1 LISGGILTAAN
12 GEKKF
17 FAKGYYQEVLQL
29 IMASRDKK
37 DDTIYNK
44 NLAIVTQILNEQ
56 KDNAAII
63 MTQAQEL
70 KNNNNKQNHAAI
82 LKRRDKELQHIFTQF
97 SQIEKYVADPKAKRE
112 PFDAKTYNIE
122 LALYSSKDVQTLQE
136 KIGAQD
142 AEMAKIDAGMFN
154 SALLKLDADDRQDF
168 KVYLSDVIAGTK
180 RPDTDKYT
188 PRNETAFRELC
199 ATCPFV
205 LGYINFTDKTS
216 DNKNKNGET
225 VTQE

>member
-1 LISGGILTAAN
+1 MLTAPN
-12 GEKKF
+12 GEKKLF
-17 FAKGYYQEVLQL
+17 EKGYYQEVLQL

-44 NLAIVTQILNEQ
+44 NLAIVRQILNEQ

-63 MTQAQEL
+63 LTQALEL
-70 KNNNNKQNHAAI
+70 KNNNNKQNHATI
-82 LKRRDKELQHIFTQF
+82 LKRRDIELQHIFAQF
-97 SQIEKYVADPKAKRE
+97 SQIEKYVADPIAKRE

-122 LALYSSKDVQTLQE
+122 LALYSSKDVKTLQQ

-154 SALLKLDADDRQDF
+154 TALLKLDADDRQDF

-180 RPDTDKYT
+180 NPETDKYT

-205 LGYINFTDKTS
+205 LGYINFSDKTAT
-216 DNKNKNGET
+216 NKNKNGEAA
-225 VTQE
+225 EKE